1 MSTQTPTPTSQSPYP
16 LEGGCVCGQVR
27 YSLSRPLI
35 AIHACH
41 CHWCQRQSGSSYVL
55 NGWIESSNVTLL
67 TPTEPIKCSIPTPSG
82 DVSDLYRC
90 PKCFTATWMIDRDA
104 YGLVMVIRVGT
115 IDKSQLVRQ
124 PDAHIFVKEKAP
136 WVTIGEGQK
145 QFEEFYPNREEVWS
159 KESLERWLA
168 LKPEFLKRKAAAEEQ
183 KAAK

>member
-1 MSTQTPTPTSQSPYP
+1 
-16 LEGGCVCGQVR
+16 
-27 YSLSRPLI
+27 
-35 AIHACH
+35 
-41 CHWCQRQSGSSYVL
+41 
-55 NGWIESSNVTLL
+55 
-67 TPTEPIKCSIPTPSG
+67 
-82 DVSDLYRC
+82 
-90 PKCFTATWMIDRDA
+90 MIDRDA